1 MLRRHL
7 KSGGAP
13 VAPCAGFDFEAASAY
28 LEDALGQSHRAD
40 YELHLAG
47 CVTCRRHLIELSRLA
62 QTAPRA
68 ETQPV
73 TVVGQTPAWV
83 RWREVVTGW
92 FDLSSWNLKWQIAG
106 ATGAAFAIL
115 IAALGLQSWRQASKH
130 SESAIAV
137 NTGEAALVAPS
148 AAAPTP
154 EPSESNGQPM
164 VSGNSVVTRPGPL
177 QAPVPT
183 PVVGPS

>member
-1 MLRRHL
+1 MSNERNNTALEFETMLRRHL

-73 TVVGQTPAWV
+73 TVMGQTPAWV

-154 EPSESNGQPM
+154 EPSESNGQLM
-164 VSGNSVVTRPGPL
+164 VGANGV
-177 QAPVPT
+177 A
-183 PVVGPS
+183 

>member
-40 YELHLAG
+40 YESHLAG

-73 TVVGQTPAWV
+73 TVVGQTPARV

-106 ATGAAFAIL
+106 AMGAAFAIL
-115 IAALGLQSWRQASKH
+115 IAAFGVQSWRQASKH
-130 SESAIAV
+130 SEMASAI
-137 NTGEAALVAPS
+137 TTSDAAPMEPNAM
-148 AAAPTP
+148 APTP
-154 EPSESNGQPM
+154 ELTNSNGQLTAD
-164 VSGNSVVTRPGPL
+164 GNSVVNRPGPL
-177 QAPVPT
+177 RGTVPT
-183 PVVGPS
+183 